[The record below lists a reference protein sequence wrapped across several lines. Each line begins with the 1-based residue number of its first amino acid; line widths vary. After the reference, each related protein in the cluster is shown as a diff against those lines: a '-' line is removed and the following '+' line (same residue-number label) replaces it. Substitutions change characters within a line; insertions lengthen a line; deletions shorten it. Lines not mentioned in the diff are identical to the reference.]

1 MRTTHKNRVLEI
13 CIEGG
18 GRDGAPTVTVAS
30 DEELRETSVTLG
42 VEMSPRQRR
51 DGLADRFVLRGAD
64 EASFGYAAKRA
75 EVLVEDCGTVE
86 DLVAEANRFFMG
98 SERLLRAER
107 VQERGGDE
115 LPGA

>member
-18 GRDGAPTVTVAS
+18 GRDGSPTVTVAS

-42 VEMSPRQRR
+42 VKMSPRQRR
-51 DGLADRFVLRGAD
+51 DGLVDRFVLRGAD

-107 VQERGGDE
+107 VQERAEEVG
-115 LPGA
+115 

>member
-13 CIEGG
+13 CIETDAP
-18 GRDGAPTVTVAS
+18 DGVPTVTVAS

-42 VEMSPRQRR
+42 MEMSPRQRR
-51 DGLADRFVLRGAD
+51 DGLVDRFVLRGAD

-75 EVLVEDCGTVE
+75 EVLVEDCRSVE
-86 DLVAEANRFFMG
+86 ELIAEANRFFMG

-107 VQERGGDE
+107 VREHGEEVG
-115 LPGA
+115 